1 MALSDADLNRIA
13 QYLAT
18 RITTLLSGT
27 FAIDS
32 TGIKTITVAHGLA
45 YTPAL
50 QDCQLT
56 VVEDTNVDDW
66 AYNLL
71 KVESVDATNVVTK
84 VNVSTA
90 SGTGGATAK
99 LALHLYIDA
108 TKGVSPTDFHW
119 ILNAQPQIPTR
130 RKGVLEGA
138 YTRDT
143 GALGVG

>member
-32 TGIKTITVAHGLA
+32 MGIKTVTVAHGLV
-45 YTPAL
+45 YSPAL

-56 VVEDTNVDDW
+56 VVEETNVDDW
-66 AYNLL
+66 TYNLL
-71 KVESVDATNVVTK
+71 KVESVDATNIVAK
-84 VNVSTA
+84 INVSTA

-99 LALHLYIDA
+99 LALHLYVDP

-119 ILNAQPQIPTR
+119 YLNAQSQIPVR
-130 RKGVLEGA
+130 RKRLLEGS
-138 YTRDT
+138 Y
-143 GALGVG
+143 